1 LPLFVPIAVIV
12 MLLVSIFFVS
22 GADAASVVMGTLSQR
37 GTVGPHRR
45 VVMFWGVVMG
55 AVAAVMLLVGGDDA
69 LNGLQNLT
77 ILVAVPFVLVM
88 IALCVSLYRDLR
100 RDPLVI
106 SEDEV
111 MRSLRKLHE
120 ERKAERAKDR
130 RQRRRRNKTH

>member
-1 LPLFVPIAVIV
+1 MV
-12 MLLVSIFFVS
+12 LVSIFFVS

-37 GTVGPHRR
+37 GSSGPHRR
-45 VVMFWGVVMG
+45 VVIFWGAVMG

-77 ILVAVPFVLVM
+77 ILVSVPFVFVM

-100 RDPLVI
+100 RDPLVV

-111 MRSLRKLHE
+111 MRSLRKLHA
-120 ERKAERAKDR
+120 ERKAERKAER
-130 RQRRRRNKTH
+130 RAELARIRRHLRKR